1 MTEATRRRRDAEYQ
15 VKLRAHILKTCEDFP
30 PLSPAQ
36 RDRLAL
42 LFNPQVPDDAVLS
55 LPPTGGDALAE
66 MMGDE

>member
-1 MTEATRRRRDAEYQ
+1 MTEATKQRREAERQ
-15 VKLRAHILKTCEDFP
+15 VQLRAYILKTCEDFP

-42 LFNPQVPDDAVLS
+42 LLNPQVPDDAVLP

-66 MMGDE
+66 MMGGE